1 MGIFSKIFGF
11 IGGLGASSSEGLP
24 EICCYYWMLDEPECP
39 KSLIEK

>member
-11 IGGLGASSSEGLP
+11 IGGLGASSILNGTNIACTILF
-24 EICCYYWMLDEPECP
+24 YDEPECP